1 MQPALPDLR
10 IERVGTEHPDFARL
24 VAEQEREVM
33 ARYSATEPGP
43 PLAPGTPALLA
54 TVDGA
59 PVGCVAVARLDDD
72 TGEVRRLYVAPPARR
87 GGLARQLMAAAEA
100 LAVELGYRRLR
111 LETGSAQ
118 PESLALYRSSGWA
131 EIANYGYYRDAPEVV
146 SMEKT
151 VAAAPPARL
160 FTYDHALRAAPAW
173 WRGALAIVMLVAGYF
188 LTSVVFG
195 AAAVFVDLATGA
207 STVDDLADGIPRLTP
222 VLMLANNLALASLWP
237 IAVLTQW
244 AVFGVRPRWMSSVA
258 GLWRWRWMLRLA
270 LVIVPVWVVYVGV
283 SLLLGPLDPIEL
295 TGSVVAMLLIVVLTT
310 PFQAAGEEFAARGLV
325 QRAVGSWFRHPG
337 VAFAAGTIVSGALFA
352 SAHAA
357 ADPWLI
363 AYYFVF
369 GASASLAARAT
380 GGLEAP
386 VLVHAVNNVL
396 LLVPTAL
403 MGQTDQVF
411 ERGEGAGSAFLLLP
425 MALCLGVAAFSGW
438 WARRAGVVTRAPL
451 PPTRTR
457 APARAA
463 PRSPG

>member
-1 MQPALPDLR
+1 MQSSLHGLR
-10 IERVGTEHPDFARL
+10 IERVGTDDAALVRL
-24 VAEQEREVM
+24 VTEQEREVM
-33 ARYSATEPGP
+33 ARYGAEEPGP
-43 PLAPGTPALLA
+43 PLAAGTPALLA
-54 TVDGA
+54 SIDGE
-59 PVGCVAVARLDDD
+59 PVGCVGVARLDES
-72 TGEVRRLYVAPPARR
+72 TGEIRRLFVAPAARR
-87 GGLARQLMAAAEA
+87 GGVARQLMAAAEA
-100 LAVELGYRRLR
+100 LAHELGYSTLR
-111 LETGSAQ
+111 LETGTGQ

-131 EIANYGYYRDAPEVV
+131 EIEGYGYYRDFPEVV
-146 SMEKT
+146 SMEK
-151 VAAAPPARL
+151 ALEARASAPL

-188 LTSVVFG
+188 LASVVFS
-195 AAAVFVDLATGA
+195 AAAVVVDLTTGA

-258 GLWRWRWMLRLA
+258 GVWRWRWMLRLA

-295 TGSVVAMLLIVVLTT
+295 TGSVVAMLLVVVLTT

-337 VAFAAGTIVSGALFA
+337 VAFAAGTLVSGALFA

-357 ADPWLI
+357 ADPWLV

-369 GASASLAARAT
+369 GASASFAARLT

-386 VLVHAVNNVL
+386 VLVHATNNVL
-396 LLVPTAL
+396 LLVPVAL

-411 ERGEGAGSAFLLLP
+411 ERGEGAGSVFMLLP
-425 MALCLGVAAFSGW
+425 MALCLSAALFIGW
-438 WARRAGVVTRAPL
+438 WARRAGVTTRAPL
-451 PPTRTR
+451 PPTRGRRLPT
-457 APARAA
+457 AVP
-463 PRSPG
+463 